1 MTDYHQ
7 TKGSIYTAYRYI
19 YCYGWQRVP
28 NPPILRRL
36 LPLLPTPLFQIL
48 PTPPPLLP
56 PPPFPIPPPPPPPPP
71 THTHTHIPNKQG
83 NTKQGVLGC
92 VPILP
97 ALCCLVSLTEG

>member
-48 PTPPPLLP
+48 TTPP
-56 PPPFPIPPPPPPPPP
+56 
-71 THTHTHIPNKQG
+71 HTHTHIPNKQG